1 MLSQLKTT
9 LAQLNVDFTVN
20 LNKVLTNGLVVT
32 YRKDAYGGY
41 LLGSDPN
48 EVSLGMFESVND
60 CEFTE
65 VSECAKKLR
74 KHQKDLSKL
83 KSL

>member
-1 MLSQLKTT
+1 MLSLLKNALTE
-9 LAQLNVDFTVN
+9 LNVAFTVN

-41 LLGSDPN
+41 LLVSDPN
-48 EVSLGMFESVND
+48 DVSFGMFESVND
-60 CEFTE
+60 REFVE

-74 KHQKDLSKL
+74 KHQKDVKGL